1 MSQFDPQ
8 KHHRR
13 SIRLDGYDYSQPGA
27 YFVTLVTYR
36 REAIL
41 GEIIEEKL
49 RLSPSGEALW
59 EVWQSLPGR
68 YPEIRLD
75 EAVIMPNHF
84 HGILWIKVGAVG
96 AVVGA
101 VHEPPQQSPNE
112 IRLNRRRMIL
122 PMVIGYLKMN
132 SAKRINQ
139 ILNSTGLP
147 VWQRDYYERIIRDE
161 HALNSIRAYIR
172 NNVLKWKLD
181 GENPQK

>member
-1 MSQFDPQ
+1 
-8 KHHRR
+8 
-13 SIRLDGYDYSQPGA
+13 
-27 YFVTLVTYR
+27 
-36 REAIL
+36 
-41 GEIIEEKL
+41 
-49 RLSPSGEALW
+49 
-59 EVWQSLPGR
+59 
-68 YPEIRLD
+68 LD

-101 VHEPPQQSPNE
+101 VHEPPQQPPNE

-161 HALNSIRAYIR
+161 HALNSIRAISAIMF
-172 NNVLKWKLD
+172 
-181 GENPQK
+181 